1 MAMPNAI
8 RDDLARW
15 TTCDPQAVAPT
26 SVDFMPSR
34 LTLRLLGEIDVVRD
48 GEPLV
53 LPSSRKA
60 RALLAYLTATNRTHR
75 RSRLCALLWDIP
87 DDPRGALRSALSK
100 LRAVVDEPGR
110 QRIVADRDTVR
121 FDATGVEID
130 VAMARSLLASGG
142 DDAST
147 PALEAAEASFRGE
160 FAEGLAL
167 SNCPDFHAWCVAERE
182 ETRRL
187 HVGLLWTL
195 LERHQAAPE
204 AALPYA
210 RTLVRIAPNVT
221 AAHAALLR
229 FLFASGRRR
238 EAEEQ
243 RDLSLRALAEVGN
256 GAVTEITLA
265 WRALAA
271 RPAAATA
278 PPATRS
284 PAIRHSRRSCRGPGR
299 SR

>member
-1 MAMPNAI
+1 ERRRPVGDGHFKLRSKRSGNRMAMPNAI

-34 LTLRLLGEIDVVRD
+34 LTLRLLGEIEVVRD

-160 FAEGLAL
+160 FAE
-167 SNCPDFHAWCVAERE
+167 
-182 ETRRL
+182 
-187 HVGLLWTL
+187 
-195 LERHQAAPE
+195 
-204 AALPYA
+204 
-210 RTLVRIAPNVT
+210 
-221 AAHAALLR
+221 
-229 FLFASGRRR
+229 
-238 EAEEQ
+238 
-243 RDLSLRALAEVGN
+243 
-256 GAVTEITLA
+256 
-265 WRALAA
+265 
-271 RPAAATA
+271 
-278 PPATRS
+278 
-284 PAIRHSRRSCRGPGR
+284 
-299 SR
+299 